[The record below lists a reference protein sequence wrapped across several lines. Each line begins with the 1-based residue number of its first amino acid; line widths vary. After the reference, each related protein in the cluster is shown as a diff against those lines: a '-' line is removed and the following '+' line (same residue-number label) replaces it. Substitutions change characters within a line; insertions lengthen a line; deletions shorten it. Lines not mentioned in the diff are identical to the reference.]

1 MLPTKCVFFFN
12 QVLSNYFKEKETQL
26 QKELG
31 THEAK
36 RAITEENVSES
47 VKKIIETEES
57 LTMYKSQVPFFS
69 SWIDNFL

>member
-36 RAITEENVSES
+36 RAITEENVSKS
-47 VKKIIETEES
+47 VKKNSRNGGEPDVV
-57 LTMYKSQVPFFS
+57 QVTGTVC
-69 SWIDNFL
+69 FLNRIA